1 MNLAGNAVKDAG
13 SLALLA
19 DLERLDLSGNAVVDL
34 SPLGALPNLKYLGVA
49 GNRVADVTAFADLY
63 ALVRL
68 DLGGNV
74 VVDAAPLGDAGQ
86 LVWLRLS
93 GNRLAT
99 LDGLGRLRELSG
111 CGWRTTRCLTAPP
124 WRGPSAPGWMWR
136 PMGGRRGT
144 PDIGALGR
152 DARRRPSQGPA
163 NPQQRDGTSPSP
175 TGPDRTP
182 GRADANASAGRAVAP
197 RWGTAYKRPF
207 DLAAL
212 YVVGVLLAPL
222 WLLIAVAVALA
233 VKLGDGGPV
242 LYRQRRLGLG
252 GRVFELVKFR
262 TMPVDSEDATGPVW
276 AAQPDRRAAPVG
288 RLLRRLRLDE
298 LPQALNVLRGE
309 MSLVG
314 PRPERPELA
323 PRCERAAPG
332 FARRLAVRPGLAG
345 LAQARRGAAAT
356 PRQKLRY
363 DLLYIE
369 AMGPWLDIRL
379 CAACLLRVLAEAVSS
394 RRRIRRGHPPRTGA
408 PARPPVRR
416 QDGPHYLR
424 YRDASATVAG
434 MRRQMGHQA
443 PDGTPTRPG
452 GVGVPTGCGP
462 ERVSPSELS

>member
-1 MNLAGNAVKDAG
+1 MAEGMLTDDDGGDGGNFDLIGRLAERAYVVRVGSFDGSRGTSALHVNRFEDDRPGSRAGVTPVDFGSPVAG
-13 SLALLA
+13 SIGGGSDA
-19 DLERLDLSGNAVVDL
+19 DYFWIPPA
-34 SPLGALPNLKYLGVA
+34 GVA
-49 GNRVADVTAFADLY
+49 GPARIVAYTLAD
-63 ALVRL
+63 
-68 DLGGNV
+68 N
-74 VVDAAPLGDAGQ
+74 PLP
-86 LVWLRLS
+86 
-93 GNRLAT
+93 
-99 LDGLGRLRELSG
+99 DGTPVAWPERA
-111 CGWRTTRCLTAPP
+111 W
-124 WRGPSAPGWMWR
+124 WMWR

-152 DARRRPSQGPA
+152 
-163 NPQQRDGTSPSP
+163 
-175 TGPDRTP
+175 
-182 GRADANASAGRAVAP
+182 DANASAGRAVAP

-276 AAQPDRRAAPVG
+276 AAQPDRRATPVG

-379 CAACLLRVLAEAVSS
+379 CAACLLRVLAAAVPS

-424 YRDASATVAG
+424 YRNASATVAG
-434 MRRQMGHQA
+434 MRRQTGH
-443 PDGTPTRPG
+443 PP
-452 GVGVPTGCGP
+452 
-462 ERVSPSELS
+462 ELSDGWEPRVARGEGGSGKQRAGSAWDTHPVRRSGCPPLSMAIENCTLLATENCTLSGRTFGR